1 MEMEKNKYQQKKFV
15 KIVRRMG
22 QETEIGERDGETES
36 I

>member
-15 KIVRRMG
+15 QKVRRMG
-22 QETEIGERDGETES
+22 QETEIGERDRNRES